1 MVLHVV
7 PVVREELPLGVDL
20 GGQGRPAPAPARVP
34 GGARMRLHDPL
45 APLRAIFHPAPT
57 PGVLGGFGQLDA
69 AVDTVRRLRAGGH
82 HDFTVYSPIPRHELE
97 DVLEQPVSPVRM
109 FTLIGG
115 AARAAPCAAST
126 PSMSPYLASVPG
138 AQPIRPRP
146 PP

>member
-20 GGQGRPAPAPARVP
+20 RGQGSPAPAPARVP
-34 GGARMRLHDPL
+34 GGARMRLPDPL
-45 APLRAIFHPAPT
+45 ATLRAIFHPAPT
-57 PGVLGGFGQLDA
+57 PGVLGVFGQLDA

-82 HDFTVYSPIPRHELE
+82 PDFTVYSPIPRHELE

-115 AARAAPCAAST
+115 GAR
-126 PSMSPYLASVPG
+126 
-138 AQPIRPRP
+138 RPLRP
-146 PP
+146 PLPPLHFLYCPDLLGGQPHRPLPPR